1 MRAYSQPFKQVFV
14 WTAVTSIVVAL
25 VEIGLIYYMGW
36 VVDALSGDPAQVWQN
51 HGAFLIALAPFAA
64 AWPARLAIL
73 PAPAVARAS
82 NTSMPMTETIL
93 TPMTRLSSYFMLW

>member
-1 MRAYSQPFKQVFV
+1 MFRFFENLVDPYCAYPQTDTPPTKLWPFMRAYSQPFKQVFV

-51 HGAFLIALAPFAA
+51 HGAFLID
-64 AWPARLAIL
+64 WRC
-73 PAPAVARAS
+73 
-82 NTSMPMTETIL
+82 
-93 TPMTRLSSYFMLW
+93 LSSCCAPGCMW